1 VGPIVTET
9 GTFSPSQVEWKLL
22 TLFGNLDSGNVHK
35 VHMILCRVGK
45 ANRRVDVAQ
54 TRGEPRDE
62 KFLAINPMAKVPA
75 EGRAANER
83 VRRHPVLF
91 LAAHELNEPMRGS

>member
-35 VHMILCRVGK
+35 VQMVLCRVGK

-75 EGRAANER
+75 ELLEGGRLMSESGAILYYFSQ
-83 VRRHPVLF
+83 HTSLTSP
-91 LAAHELNEPMRGS
+91 

>member
-1 VGPIVTET
+1 
-9 GTFSPSQVEWKLL
+9 LL

-35 VHMILCRVGK
+35 VHTILCRVGK

-75 EGRAANER
+75 ELLEGGRLMSESGAILYYFSQ
-83 VRRHPVLF
+83 HTSLTSP
-91 LAAHELNEPMRGS
+91 